1 MQRRLRLR
9 HREDFRRLRSTGQTW
24 AHPLLVLSIAPN
36 QLPYNRYGVITARK
50 VGGAVARNRVKRR
63 IREATRHLHP
73 RIIPGYDLVFIAR
86 PRVSTCAYPELLEAV
101 EHLLRRAGVM

>member
-36 QLPYNRYGVITARK
+36 QLPHNRYGVITARK
-50 VGGAVARNRVKRR
+50 LGGAVARNRVKRR
-63 IREATRHLHP
+63 IREAARHLHA
-73 RIIPGYDLVFIAR
+73 RIVPGYDLVFIAR
-86 PRVSTCAYPELLEAV
+86 PRISECAYTELLEAM
-101 EHLLRRAGVM
+101 ERLLQRAGVM